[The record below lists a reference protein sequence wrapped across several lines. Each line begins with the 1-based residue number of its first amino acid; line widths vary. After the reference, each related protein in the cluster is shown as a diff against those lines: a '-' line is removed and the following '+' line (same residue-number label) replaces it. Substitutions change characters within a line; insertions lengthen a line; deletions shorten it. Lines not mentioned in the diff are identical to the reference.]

1 MTAELCLFAFLMSQ
15 YDVLKTM
22 VARVARAFYDPKYIV
37 VLDALNKIG
46 EQYVYSDAD
55 FVVVIACLT
64 FSILQYKGRRSVNQS

>member
-1 MTAELCLFAFLMSQ
+1 LFKFVNFSVTAELCSFAFLMSQ

-46 EQYVYSDAD
+46 EQYVYSIAV
-55 FVVVIACLT
+55 FVVVL
-64 FSILQYKGRRSVNQS
+64 GR